1 MRSFCVCVAIIV
13 IIGSAAL
20 FNSGEVERR
29 ARRMDDLLDEVYES
43 EGAAAPKLTAEWKMA
58 RIVFGATVDGELV
71 RDLSEAIADV
81 AACSGGSRGELQRA
95 CAVCRVRLYEVAGA
109 ERVTLWQIL

>member
-1 MRSFCVCVAIIV
+1 MRSFCVCVAIILV
-13 IIGSAAL
+13 IGSAAL
-20 FNSGEVERR
+20 FNCGEVERR

-43 EGAAAPKLTAEWKMA
+43 EGAAVPKLTAEWERA
-58 RIVFGATVDGELV
+58 RVTFGATVDGALI

-81 AACSGGSRGELQRA
+81 VACSGGSRGELQRA
-95 CAVCRVRLYEVAGA
+95 CAVCRVRLYEIAGA